1 MKKLL
6 MLSMLLSFVL
16 VGCGKPTN
24 MTELLNYKGS
34 FVGDNSAVG
43 HIIELLPAHEYLDGF
58 ELQTSQEPY
67 EVTINYKSFDEAT
80 VELEDGSTSKVALNE
95 VLQGNSMIILSLV
108 TNAEIVNFNIVTFLG
123 AGNLIMGSD
132 CDNRFSTIF
141 AFSKITV
148 LDCDICR
155 RNSIIIQCIWESF
168 CRTRFNLNGF
178 QSSSIRIR

>member
-108 TNAEIVNFNIVTFLG
+108 TNAEIVNFNIGDQETITFDRTTLSENY
-123 AGNLIMGSD
+123 GNDSESISEDVSSLQNFI
-132 CDNRFSTIF
+132 NTY
-141 AFSKITV
+141 TV
-148 LDCDICR
+148 K
-155 RNSIIIQCIWESF
+155 
-168 CRTRFNLNGF
+168 
-178 QSSSIRIR
+178 